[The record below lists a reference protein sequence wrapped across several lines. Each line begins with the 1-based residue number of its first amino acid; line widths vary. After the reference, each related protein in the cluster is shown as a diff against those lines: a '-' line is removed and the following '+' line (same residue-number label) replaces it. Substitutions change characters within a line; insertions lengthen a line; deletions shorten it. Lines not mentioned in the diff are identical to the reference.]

1 MKSALKSAFTA
12 ARRTFWL
19 FQIRS
24 VEITIHGQTE
34 CLSMVG
40 DPLLH
45 GHITI
50 ARHEARRELARL
62 RGKYIATLR
71 PGHRITWES
80 A

>member
-1 MKSALKSAFTA
+1 MKTAIKSALTA
-12 ARRTFWL
+12 ATRVVLW

-34 CLSMVG
+34 CLAMVG

-45 GHITI
+45 GRITI
-50 ARHEARRELARL
+50 ARYEARRELARL
-62 RGKYIATLR
+62 RGRYIATLP
-71 PGHRITWES
+71 PGRRITWEL

>member
-1 MKSALKSAFTA
+1 MKTAIKSTWTSETRIAL
-12 ARRTFWL
+12 W
-19 FQIRS
+19 FQMRS

-34 CLSMVG
+34 CLTMVG

-45 GHITI
+45 GRITI

-62 RGKYIATLR
+62 RGLYIATLP
-71 PGHRITWES
+71 PGRRITWEL

>member
-1 MKSALKSAFTA
+1 MKTAIKSALTA
-12 ARRTFWL
+12 ATRVVLW

-34 CLSMVG
+34 CLAMVG

-45 GHITI
+45 GRITI

-62 RGKYIATLR
+62 RGRYIATLP
-71 PGHRITWES
+71 PGRRITWEL

>member
-1 MKSALKSAFTA
+1 MKTAIKSALTA
-12 ARRTFWL
+12 AARVVLW

-34 CLSMVG
+34 CLAMVA

-45 GHITI
+45 GRITI

-62 RGKYIATLR
+62 RGRYIATLP
-71 PGHRITWES
+71 PGRRIVWEL